1 MKTIRV
7 AAAVICRG
15 NKVFAVQRGYGEYK
29 DFWEFPGGKIEPGER
44 AEEALV
50 REILEEHATEIRVL
64 NSLGTIEYD
73 YPSFHLSM
81 ECFLSEV
88 VSGTL
93 DLLEAED
100 ARWLRADELESVNW
114 LPADRVILDE
124 VRTILEESR

>member
-44 AEEALV
+44 AEDALV
-50 REILEEHATEIRVL
+50 REILEEHATEIQILR
-64 NSLGTIEYD
+64 SIGTIEYD

-81 ECFLSEV
+81 ECFLADV

-114 LPADRVILDE
+114 LPADRTILNSI
-124 VRTILEESR
+124 RTILEETR